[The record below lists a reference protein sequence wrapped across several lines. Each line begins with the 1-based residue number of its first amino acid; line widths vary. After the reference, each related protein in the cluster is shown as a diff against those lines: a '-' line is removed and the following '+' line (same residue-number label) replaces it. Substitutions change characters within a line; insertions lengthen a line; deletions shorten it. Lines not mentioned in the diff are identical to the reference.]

1 MQNSRNALDF
11 IHDLILN
18 FSKEKP
24 KHTYFSTTFY
34 FNWNLIKYFAY
45 EDVHCFWV
53 DFGHVNLNFSSMIL
67 TKCLA
72 NLEKSRQVILSWIL
86 KSG

>member
-45 EDVHCFWV
+45 EDVHRFWV
-53 DFGHVNLNFSSMIL
+53 EFRTCELELFKYDFS
-67 TKCLA
+67 
-72 NLEKSRQVILSWIL
+72 
-86 KSG
+86 